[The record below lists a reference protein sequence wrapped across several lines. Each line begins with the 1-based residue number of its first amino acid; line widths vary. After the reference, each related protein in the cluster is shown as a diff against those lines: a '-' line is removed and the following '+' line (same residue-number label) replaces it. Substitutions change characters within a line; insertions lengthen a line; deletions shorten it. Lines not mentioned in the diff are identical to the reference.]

1 MKSQYETMK
10 NIFLSTLL
18 FLSCYCTILAQTN
31 SRPPSR
37 VKKPKPIYEQVNQT
51 VKLNV
56 PSLLFKTIAV
66 QYEKKMSRKTSFAA
80 GVIFRPNSA
89 IPFKNFL
96 LNDTLFTVGL
106 STREM
111 LKTTRYSTFMIT
123 PEFRYYFRKK
133 ALRGLYM
140 APFLRYKNEN
150 LNADY
155 KYSDTN
161 SFFHTGSLKGKVNTI
176 GAGVLFGLQVLTKK
190 KISIDFWFAGPWISY
205 SKYKSSSKI
214 NTAYLDVY
222 RKAAVE
228 SIIEPYNEI
237 FGFSNEFQWTPTG
250 FETNKGS
257 LGLGFRFFGINLGYA
272 F

>member
-1 MKSQYETMK
+1 MK
-10 NIFLSTLL
+10 NILLSILL
-18 FLSCYCTILAQTN
+18 FLSSNYVIIAQTN
-31 SRPPSR
+31 NRPPSR

-51 VKLNV
+51 IKLNI

-80 GVIFRPNSA
+80 GVIFRPNSF

-96 LNDTLFTVGL
+96 LNDTLFTVSL

-111 LKTTRYSTFMIT
+111 LKTTKYSTLMIT
-123 PEFRYYFRKK
+123 PEFRYYFKKK
-133 ALRGLYM
+133 ALKGLYI
-140 APFLRYKNEN
+140 APFLRYKHESI
-150 LNADY
+150 NADY

-161 SFFHTGSLKGKVNTI
+161 SFFHTASLKGRVNTI
-176 GAGVLFGLQVLTKK
+176 GAGVLFGIQVLNKK
-190 KISIDFWFAGPWISY
+190 KISIDFWFAGPWVGY
-205 SKYKSSSKI
+205 SKFKSSSKI

-228 SIIEPYNEI
+228 SIVEPYNKM
-237 FGFSNEFQWTPTG
+237 FGFNNEFQWSPTG
-250 FETNKGS
+250 FETNTGTMA
-257 LGLGFRFFGINLGYA
+257 LGFRLFGINLGYA